1 MINLRRDGGN
11 LSGGCLSFKR
21 RTASRKYT
29 NTLTFHKNLHDPVIY
44 FMTNLVSYRLFGLAH
59 CKLNCGL
66 LQVITEKENKKLS
79 CGFSMP
85 GVQGSRVSQVCASIQ
100 MKLSYM

>member
-1 MINLRRDGGN
+1 MEET
-11 LSGGCLSFKR
+11 CLSFKR
-21 RTASRKYT
+21 RTGSPKYT
-29 NTLTFHKNLHDPVIY
+29 NTLTFHKNSYDPVVY
-44 FMTNLVSYRLFGLAH
+44 FMTNLVSRLFDLAH

-85 GVQGSRVSQVCASIQ
+85 GVQGSRVSQVGASIQ
-100 MKLSYM
+100 MKLSYMCQHPSAH